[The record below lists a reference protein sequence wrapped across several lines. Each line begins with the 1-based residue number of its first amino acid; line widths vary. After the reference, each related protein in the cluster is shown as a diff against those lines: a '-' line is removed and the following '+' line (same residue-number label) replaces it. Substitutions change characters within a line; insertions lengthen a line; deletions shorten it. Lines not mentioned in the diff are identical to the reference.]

1 MPPKA
6 PSTKL
11 PKAPSQAPG
20 KPDKALSEPSW
31 ALPGRVINPV
41 AKDKTILETSFAFS
55 RTFNSRNIEF
65 HWYALWAQI
74 LSDLVADVPNLIV
87 VPQFPVWY
95 VPTKDDDDDD
105 DDDEDDGD
113 EDDDED
119 DDDDDEDE
127 GDGDD
132 PEEIDLLPPG
142 SSPEDE
148 DEEFGCGAGDVSF
161 ASTVPQKDA
170 EQVLADFSILHLK
183 AAAQPQQMDRYGG
196 WAITEVNI
204 GLLVEVKRSASRSL
218 EGQEQSEAISEK
230 IKEACDDLITQAAHV
245 FIQDLDKKYVYA
257 IAASGPYWR
266 GTTIHRTQV
275 LGTMHFYADKDPS
288 YQPPKEQPTDRKLRW
303 NQIIRVD
310 LPSSIKRLQTIY
322 NNLKKMDG
330 LGTPT
335 DV

>member
-20 KPDKALSEPSW
+20 ISNF
-31 ALPGRVINPV
+31 I
-41 AKDKTILETSFAFS
+41 
-55 RTFNSRNIEF
+55 
-65 HWYALWAQI
+65 
-74 LSDLVADVPNLIV
+74 DVPNLIV
-87 VPQFPVWY
+87 APQFPVWY
-95 VPTKDDDDDD
+95 VPTKDDHEDDHEDEDD
-105 DDDEDDGD
+105 GDEDEDDGD
-113 EDDDED
+113 EDDGDED
-119 DDDDDEDE
+119 DGDEDE
-127 GDGDD
+127 DDGDEDEDDGDD

-148 DEEFGCGAGDVSF
+148 DEEFGCRAGDVSF
-161 ASTVPQKDA
+161 ASTVPEKDA
-170 EQVLADFSILHLK
+170 EQVLVDFSILHLQ

-196 WAITEVNI
+196 WRITEVNI

-218 EGQEQSEAISEK
+218 KDQEQSKAISARV
-230 IKEACDDLITQAAHV
+230 KEACNDLVMQAAHV
-245 FIQDLDKKYVYA
+245 FNQDLDKKYVYA
-257 IAASGPYWR
+257 IAASGPYWC

-275 LGTMHFYADKDPS
+275 LGTMHRYADKDSS
-288 YQPPKEQPTDRKLRW
+288 YQPPKEKPTDRKLRW
-303 NQIIRVD
+303 NQIVRVD